1 MKIYL
6 LKKYIEKN
14 LTFATTYLHTHSIKD
29 IVHFFQYVQCTSC
42 RLIAHWRLIKLLST
56 ETTTM
61 MTELMYGFIQAHI
74 IDLLFVVKI

>member
-1 MKIYL
+1 MNGGLKIHR
-6 LKKYIEKN
+6 EKSDFCHN
-14 LTFATTYLHTHSIKD
+14 MLTHSTIKD

-56 ETTTM
+56 ETTTI